1 VTPPTFDL
9 QCHSTCSDGAL
20 APAAVVAAAAAAGV
34 TLLALTDHD
43 TVDGVDEA
51 LATAADQG
59 IDLVPAVELST
70 VDELGDDFHVLGYG
84 IDHMDGALGKLLAT
98 WRADRAN
105 RIERM
110 AQRLCDAGLA
120 PDRDELDA
128 RLAAGRPVGRP
139 HLAAAAVSA
148 HRERL
153 EPAGLAEP
161 SAFLEA
167 YLVPGCPAYCRR
179 LTPTVAEAID
189 AIHAAGGVA
198 VWAHP
203 FWDLWQ
209 PGEVH
214 QALTRF
220 TGAGMDGV
228 EAFYATHTAEQ
239 THLLAEL
246 AAQLGILTTG
256 SADFHG
262 PEHRHFARFRAFDL
276 HGCEPN
282 LGPIAR

>member
-1 VTPPTFDL
+1 VTAPTFDL
-9 QCHSTCSDGAL
+9 QSHSTCSDGAL

-34 TLLALTDHD
+34 KLLALTDHD

-51 LATAADQG
+51 LKAASEHG
-59 IDLVPAVELST
+59 IELVPAVELST
-70 VDELGDDFHVLGYG
+70 VDDLGEDFHVLGYD
-84 IDHMDGALGKLLAT
+84 IDHADPALAALLRT

-128 RLAAGRPVGRP
+128 RLAAGRPLGRP
-139 HLAAAAVSA
+139 HLAAAAVAA

-153 EPAGLAEP
+153 EPMGLAEP

-167 YLVPGCPAYCRR
+167 YLLPGCPAYCRR
-179 LTPTVAEAID
+179 VTPTVLEAID

-203 FWDLWQ
+203 FWDLSQ
-209 PGEVH
+209 PSDVH
-214 QALTRF
+214 EALTRF
-220 TGAGMDGV
+220 AAAGMDGV
-228 EAFYATHTAEQ
+228 ETFYTTHDREQ
-239 THLLAEL
+239 TLLLSSLADEL
-246 AAQLGILTTG
+246 GLLKTG

-262 PEHRHFARFRAFDL
+262 PEHRRFSRFAAFDL
-276 HGCEPN
+276 HGCEPK